1 MEKVTSPDQLN
12 DYIRVAKPSV
22 WILLAAVIILLSG
35 IVCWSIFGHITT
47 SVRGA
52 CSVGSD
58 SAAYL
63 YVSPDDAS
71 KLKTGMGAFSSLVAM
86 ASSIAQIRP
95 MMDMLRPIIKT
106 QPEIAANKEVVTN
119 LPSGISIDHISFRYS
134 ETSPYI
140 FDQLSLQIRS
150 GEYLAIV
157 GKTGCGKSTLVRML
171 LGFETPQKGAI
182 YYGGKDL
189 SSLDLKSLRRHIGS
203 VMTVIFG

>member
-1 MEKVTSPDQLN
+1 MEQNLYRKESMEKVTSPDQLN

-71 KLKTGMGAFSSLVAM
+71 KLKTGMDVSVTVQGQTVKAKISTIDADPSV
-86 ASSIAQIRP
+86 
-95 MMDMLRPIIKT
+95 MDNDEYL
-106 QPEIAANKEVVTN
+106 QYYSGIAAGSLCVRVSLENAG
-119 LPSGISIDHISFRYS
+119 LPEGTYQAGVLIESISPISF
-134 ETSPYI
+134 I
-140 FDQLSLQIRS
+140 I
-150 GEYLAIV
+150 
-157 GKTGCGKSTLVRML
+157 
-171 LGFETPQKGAI
+171 
-182 YYGGKDL
+182 
-189 SSLDLKSLRRHIGS
+189 H
-203 VMTVIFG
+203 